1 MKNTFLVLNDPTNPK
16 SGLRVATLAEWDQI
30 LKANRG
36 ASQKQRRYF
45 ICDCFEDCGELDR
58 MYVET
63 SKEKFDKWHSQN
75 MESERKRKAGSAYGK
90 VSINLTLPGSEDLT
104 YVDVIGDNFNVE
116 KAVID
121 EVSMDNLRKALST
134 WKDWAIT
141 MLDLYLEGKKK
152 EATYLVSEMFEVSI
166 RTVQRWKEMFEEFV
180 KNFFENL

>member
-1 MKNTFLVLNDPTNPK
+1 MRNTFLDFNDPKNHE

-36 ASQKQRRYF
+36 VSQEQRRYF

-58 MYVET
+58 MYIET
-63 SKEKFDKWHSQN
+63 SKEEFDKWHSQRV
-75 MESERKRKAGSAYGK
+75 ETERKRKAGSAYGK
-90 VSINLTLPGSEDLT
+90 VLMNQTLAGIDDLT
-104 YVDVIGDNFNVE
+104 YDDVISDGFDLE
-116 KAVID
+116 KAVMD
-121 EVSMDNLRKALST
+121 DMSMNLLRKELSS

-141 MLDLYLEGKKK
+141 MLDLYLTGKKK
-152 EATYLVSEMFEVSI
+152 EATYIVSDMFDVSI